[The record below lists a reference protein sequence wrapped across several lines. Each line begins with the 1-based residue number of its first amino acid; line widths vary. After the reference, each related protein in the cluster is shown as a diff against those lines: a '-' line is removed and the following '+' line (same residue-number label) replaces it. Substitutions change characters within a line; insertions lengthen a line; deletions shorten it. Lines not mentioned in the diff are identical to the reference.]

1 MLNHN
6 MYLGLQSHP
15 FLSVEFEDV
24 NSRAEAA
31 WFQVCVGASSHPV
44 GVSQAHLFPDL
55 CSVTSHW

>member
-1 MLNHN
+1 MLNYN

-31 WFQVCVGASSHPV
+31 WLQG
-44 GVSQAHLFPDL
+44 
-55 CSVTSHW
+55 